1 MGNEVFSNILK
12 GKIWDDI
19 LPCTYKLRKRNVL
32 ANFGQTHD
40 LQKEK
45 EQLLCNSTVSSLS
58 KLKLGFDFDDRS
70 RQGFRY
76 RILNTGIVLQRY
88 I

>member
-1 MGNEVFSNILK
+1 MFKPILVK
-12 GKIWDDI
+12 HMIYFVI
-19 LPCTYKLRKRNVL
+19 
-32 ANFGQTHD
+32 
-40 LQKEK
+40 QKEK
-45 EQLLCNSTVSSLS
+45 EQLLHNSTVSSLS

>member
-1 MGNEVFSNILK
+1 MIYFVI
-12 GKIWDDI
+12 
-19 LPCTYKLRKRNVL
+19 
-32 ANFGQTHD
+32 
-40 LQKEK
+40 QKEK